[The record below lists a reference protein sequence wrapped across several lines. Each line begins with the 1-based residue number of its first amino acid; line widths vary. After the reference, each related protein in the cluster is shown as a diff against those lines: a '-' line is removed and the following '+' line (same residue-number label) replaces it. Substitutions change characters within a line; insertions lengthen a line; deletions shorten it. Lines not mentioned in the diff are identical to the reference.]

1 MHSASRFKG
10 WSTMFLRAQT
20 DQPWVTFHSDELAIT
35 GLTLLDWLARRIS
48 YDQIVVDFQ
57 RTLVRVHNA
66 EGNFEVGRYYLVMT
80 TFEADLD
87 RGAYYSYGFYLT
99 TLTTLTLTYSYLL
112 LLLLLLLTLTYSYY
126 SYGFYHRACNDFT
139 DVHCWYTQFESTN
152 ARNAFPCLDEPGL
165 RGETHKVTFISSCRL
180 QSKLH
185 SVGWEERGLPIPV
198 EHAPEGDNR
207 RA

>member
-1 MHSASRFKG
+1 
-10 WSTMFLRAQT
+10 MFLRAQT

-99 TLTTLTLTYSYLL
+99 TLTTLTLTYSYYFYSY
-112 LLLLLLLTLTYSYY
+112 LLLLTLTTLTGSTIAPATT
-126 SYGFYHRACNDFT
+126 SQTCIVGTPSLSPRTQETLSRAWT
-139 DVHCWYTQFESTN
+139 SQV
-152 ARNAFPCLDEPGL
+152 
-165 RGETHKVTFISSCRL
+165 
-180 QSKLH
+180 
-185 SVGWEERGLPIPV
+185 
-198 EHAPEGDNR
+198 
-207 RA
+207 

>member
-1 MHSASRFKG
+1 
-10 WSTMFLRAQT
+10 MFLRAQT

-35 GLTLLDWLARRIS
+35 GLTLFDWLARRIS
-48 YDQIVVDFQ
+48 YDQIGVDFQ
-57 RTLVRVHNA
+57 RTLVYVHNA
-66 EGNFEVGRYYLVMT
+66 EGNFEVGRDYLVMT

-87 RGAYYSYGFYLT
+87 RGA
-99 TLTTLTLTYSYLL
+99 
-112 LLLLLLLTLTYSYY
+112 YY

-165 RGETHKVTFISSCRL
+165 RGETHKVTFISSCRF

-185 SVGWEERGLPIPV
+185 SVGWEERGFPIPI
-198 EHAPEGDNR
+198 EHAPQGDNH

>member
-1 MHSASRFKG
+1 
-10 WSTMFLRAQT
+10 MFLRAQT

-66 EGNFEVGRYYLVMT
+66 EGTFEVGRYYLVMT

-126 SYGFYHRACNDFT
+126 FYSYLLLLTLTTLTGSTIAPATTSQTCIVGTPSLSPRTQETLSRAWT
-139 DVHCWYTQFESTN
+139 SQV
-152 ARNAFPCLDEPGL
+152 
-165 RGETHKVTFISSCRL
+165 
-180 QSKLH
+180 
-185 SVGWEERGLPIPV
+185 
-198 EHAPEGDNR
+198 
-207 RA
+207 

>member
-112 LLLLLLLTLTYSYY
+112 LLLLLLLTLTTFTLTYSY
-126 SYGFYHRACNDFT
+126 
-139 DVHCWYTQFESTN
+139 
-152 ARNAFPCLDEPGL
+152 LLLLLL
-165 RGETHKVTFISSCRL
+165 RVLPSRL
-180 QSKLH
+180 QRLH
-185 SVGWEERGLPIPV
+185 
-198 EHAPEGDNR
+198 R
-207 RA
+207 RALLVHPV